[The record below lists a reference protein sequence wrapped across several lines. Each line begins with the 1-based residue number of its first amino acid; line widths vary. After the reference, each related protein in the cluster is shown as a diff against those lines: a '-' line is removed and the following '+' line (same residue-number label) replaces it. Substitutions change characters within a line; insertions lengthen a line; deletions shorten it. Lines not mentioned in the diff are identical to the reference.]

1 MSSRS
6 QLTPARNSGQRAR
19 ATGNAGLRLGLVAT
33 AALAALLPL
42 GGAWAHGPRAE
53 RVSINPPASIAQPP
67 QGETLGVAELPVA
80 DRVVVHKSL
89 RRLDLMRGNTIL
101 RSYKIALGLNP
112 VGQKER
118 SGDFRTPEGRY
129 YLTRR
134 NPRSDYF
141 LSIQV
146 SYPNNADLQRAHRHR
161 WEAGG
166 SIMIHGL
173 PNRLNRPPQYYE
185 RYDWTDG
192 CIAVTDS
199 DMLEIWL
206 MTREN
211 TPIDILR

>member
-6 QLTPARNSGQRAR
+6 PLTPPR
-19 ATGNAGLRLGLVAT
+19 NAGARLRWVAT
-33 AALAALLPL
+33 AALAAFLPL
-42 GGAWAHGPRAE
+42 GGAWAHGTLVE
-53 RVSINPPASIAQPP
+53 RVSINPPGSLAQPP
-67 QGETLGVAELPVA
+67 QREALGGSELPVA
-80 DRVVVHKSL
+80 DRVVVRKSL
-89 RRLDLMRGNTIL
+89 RRLYLMRGNAVL
-101 RSYKIALGLNP
+101 RSYKVALGLNP

-146 SYPNNADLQRAHRHR
+146 SYPNDADTQRARRHR

-185 RYDWTDG
+185 KYDWTDG
-192 CIAVTDS
+192 CIAVSDS

-211 TPIDILR
+211 TPIDILP